1 MIVINKEIKKD
12 SENYRKSVMQL
23 GFEFLEISSFFGSM
37 RKPSSSSFYRLEN
50 RLKLYGGLEEINL
63 LVSMIYLLMWVFG
76 RASILRHPLGKSYAT
91 SVSYGFCP

>member
-12 SENYRKSVMQL
+12 SENYRKSVMQP

-37 RKPSSSSFYRLEN
+37 GKPSSSSFYRLEN

-63 LVSMIYLLMWVFG
+63 LVSMIPFDV
-76 RASILRHPLGKSYAT
+76 
-91 SVSYGFCP
+91 GFWQSFNFAAPSR